1 MAKARKQGRP
11 KSNRRNWVKNNKRI
25 MNNFEVLKALTEQK

>member
-1 MAKARKQGRP
+1 MAKARKQSKP